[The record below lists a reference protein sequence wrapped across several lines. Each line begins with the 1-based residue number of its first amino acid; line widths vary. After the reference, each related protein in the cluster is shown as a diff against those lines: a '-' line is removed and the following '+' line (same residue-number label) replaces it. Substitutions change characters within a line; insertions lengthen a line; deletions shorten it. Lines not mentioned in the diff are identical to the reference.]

1 MRTLRFTTTTWTV
14 ITIVICSVILSMTL
28 AFQHSRLLV
37 EQGVHIQGLPLVGN
51 NDGYYYLDQ
60 AYKLAEQHIGIEGVI
75 NDIRQSMLLP
85 YFLAAVA
92 GLDKMRLQSIAAYLG
107 PILSLSM
114 LLAVLP
120 WGIKIS
126 SPFVM
131 VTSTFLALFAPYWIT
146 RTHVGFL
153 DTDSLVPGLCLFA
166 LFCVFQFSTKKVKR
180 WCWITLYVVILF
192 FLWFWWRPGAL
203 LSAGFIFCYLVYPTQ
218 NRVDIS
224 LKLLIIFS
232 FIVITG
238 LMVFGIEPFSQYSAY
253 IKDHV
258 YLAFG
263 GTTNSFLSSSIIELR
278 GVSLWKLGQKTL
290 GSRWLLIPAV
300 YGTVCY
306 CVRYRMKAIFL
317 TFAWCFGIASMI
329 SQRFIPLFV
338 PAAAF
343 FAAYGSTVVCSWVSR
358 QIALRFTLQTN
369 KIEYLLKIAC
379 LPLLLGCVFVNA
391 ATYQPK
397 TYFSRNDFVLA
408 KKIRATFPPNTLIWT
423 WWDYGYFFKY
433 LTGMDVF
440 FDGGS
445 QTELTCFTA
454 AYPLV
459 QNDMDVAA
467 SWMKYFAVS
476 SPNQLN
482 TSNKKEQW
490 STFLTTFT
498 QNIVVTADKSNRPV
512 ALCLPARVYT
522 TSGYLYSFAHIFDSK
537 IPPIVNHL
545 ELYSKKGFRYESST
559 SSVEVPEEIIIKGYD
574 SFGGVLDATN
584 KIPEQID
591 FTSIPDPYLVFS
603 NSSNFL
609 AVTDRVLVESV
620 LFRLLG
626 LFDNNIKYFS
636 PIFFDYRFGGI
647 WRVN

>member
-1 MRTLRFTTTTWTV
+1 M
-14 ITIVICSVILSMTL
+14 
-28 AFQHSRLLV
+28 
-37 EQGVHIQGLPLVGN
+37 QGVPLVGN

-60 AYKLAEQHIGIEGVI
+60 AYTLAEQHIGIEGVI
-75 NDIRQSMLLP
+75 NDSRQSMLLP

-120 WGIKIS
+120 WGIKIR

-131 VTSTFLALFAPYWIT
+131 GASAFLALFAPYWVT

-166 LFCVFQFSTKKVKR
+166 LFCVFQFSTKEVKR
-180 WCWITLYVVILF
+180 WYWISLYVVILF

-203 LSAGFIFCYLVYPTQ
+203 LSAGFIICYLVYPTG
-218 NRVDIS
+218 NRLDIS
-224 LKLLIIFS
+224 LKIFLLCG
-232 FIVITG
+232 FIVAVG
-238 LMVFGIEPFSQYSAY
+238 LMIFGVKPFSQYAEY

-263 GTTNSFLSSSIIELR
+263 GSANFLLSSSIIELR
-278 GVSLWKLGQKTL
+278 GVVLWELGQKSL
-290 GSRWLLIPAV
+290 GSGWLLIPAV
-300 YGTVCY
+300 CGTICY
-306 CVRYRMKAIFL
+306 CVRYRTKAIFL
-317 TFAWCFGIASMI
+317 TFAWCFGLASMI

-338 PAAAF
+338 PVAAF
-343 FAAYGSTVVCSWVSR
+343 FTAYCSIVVCSWVSS
-358 QIALRFTLQTN
+358 QIALRFALQTN
-369 KIEYLLKIAC
+369 KIEYLLKVAC

-433 LTGMDVF
+433 LTGMDAI

-445 QTELTCFTA
+445 QTELTCFTV
-454 AYPLV
+454 AYPLI
-459 QNDMDVAA
+459 QKDMAVAA

-476 SPNQLN
+476 SHNQLDTN
-482 TSNKKEQW
+482 MKNEQW
-490 STFLTTFT
+490 SVFLTDFT
-498 QNIVVTADKSNRPV
+498 QKKMGTAEISNRPV

-522 TSGYLYSFAHIFDSK
+522 TSGYLYSFAHVFESK
-537 IPPIVNHL
+537 TTPIVNHL
-545 ELYSKKGFRYESST
+545 DLYSKNGFRYDSST
-559 SSVEVPEEIIIKGYD
+559 SSVEVPEEIIIKGYN
-574 SFGGVLDATN
+574 SFGGVLDTTN

-603 NSSNFL
+603 DSSNFL

-626 LFDNNIKYFS
+626 LFNGDIRYFS

-647 WRVN
+647 WLVN